1 MTYNQVP
8 NFELNV
14 SPKTEPGLLPLGSV
28 SIANI
33 DILAK
38 VLKNLFYV
46 IRSEVNLFPNLQ
58 SEPPAPVPLPFD
70 LIAQHCTLLPPDMV
84 SIMIN
89 CIVVKIISMIACSI
103 FPMFI
108 VHLSQN

>member
-1 MTYNQVP
+1 MYNQVP

-38 VLKNLFYV
+38 VG
-46 IRSEVNLFPNLQ
+46 Q
-58 SEPPAPVPLPFD
+58 
-70 LIAQHCTLLPPDMV
+70 TL
-84 SIMIN
+84 SG
-89 CIVVKIISMIACSI
+89 
-103 FPMFI
+103 FEYY
-108 VHLSQN
+108 

>member
-1 MTYNQVP
+1 MTYDQVP

-46 IRSEVNLFPNLQ
+46 IRSEVNLFRICSL
-58 SEPPAPVPLPFD
+58 SPLPQYPFP
-70 LIAQHCTLLPPDMV
+70 LTLLLNTAPSYLQIWSV
-84 SIMIN
+84 S
-89 CIVVKIISMIACSI
+89 
-103 FPMFI
+103 
-108 VHLSQN
+108 

>member
-1 MTYNQVP
+1 MYNQVP

-38 VLKNLFYV
+38 VPKKVSVIKTELNL
-46 IRSEVNLFPNLQ
+46 L
-58 SEPPAPVPLPFD
+58 
-70 LIAQHCTLLPPDMV
+70 
-84 SIMIN
+84 
-89 CIVVKIISMIACSI
+89 
-103 FPMFI
+103 
-108 VHLSQN
+108 

>member
-1 MTYNQVP
+1 MP

-38 VLKNLFYV
+38 VLEISDLKTIFVL
-46 IRSEVNLFPNLQ
+46 NLQ
-58 SEPPAPVPLPFD
+58 SEPPAPVPLPLD

-84 SIMIN
+84 WFQDYYHVTSCQYSLSTKLI
-89 CIVVKIISMIACSI
+89 I
-103 FPMFI
+103 FPPVNI
-108 VHLSQN
+108 